1 VLVDHVKLFNLI
13 KFKNMNLS
21 ELLDVMQDEM
31 HGAHEEINK
40 FMSGNKSAGTRAR
53 KSMQIIKETAQN
65 VRKQIQ
71 AMKNA

>member
-1 VLVDHVKLFNLI
+1 
-13 KFKNMNLS
+13 MNLS

-31 HGAHEEINK
+31 HGAHEEIDK
-40 FMSGNKSAGTRAR
+40 FMGGNKSAGTRAR